1 MLSKNVQLHHM
12 TSSFATLKVAQMP
25 ATGPRG
31 QGRLAQGKT
40 NFDAI
45 ARIEAARF
53 AVMR

>member
-12 TSSFATLKVAQMP
+12 TSSFATLKVALH
-25 ATGPRG
+25 AYL
-31 QGRLAQGKT
+31 GRLTQGKSD
-40 NFDAI
+40 FDAI